1 MKRRRYILGLAALV
15 AGTLVVNAQLGRD
28 YTNEFLSTS
37 TGRALMQAY
46 GAIKS
51 GYLTDVDDDTLIRG
65 AITGMVDSLNDQ
77 FSSYVEPRA
86 AARERQDSSGSFGG
100 IGAVLTAHDR
110 STGKGVEILTV
121 YQGSPAAGA
130 GLQRGDVFLEVDD
143 VDVRELTSS
152 DVADL
157 VRGPE
162 GTDVTLLMNRPG
174 TEEPLTFVITRGVI
188 QIVDVSS
195 TLLEGNVGYV
205 ALSSFNN
212 RLLNDQMV
220 EQIDQLIL
228 QGATSLVLDLRDNPG
243 GLLPQAVYVADEFL
257 EDGPIVYQRSRG
269 VTQLYGSAQRG
280 SYDLPLVVLVN
291 SNSASASEIVAG
303 ALQESGRAIVIGEQT
318 FGKGVGQTVISLSD
332 GSQLQYVSFE
342 WLTPNRNSLSERG
355 VTPDIVVADTRYP
368 TTVVADGRGLREGQ
382 SVQLIV
388 DGEVIGDA
396 VVQEDGT
403 FTLMAL
409 GGLRET
415 SAVQGEALVNVE
427 NDPVLRTAL
436 SVLAGDTVVGE
447 AGAGQG
453 N

>member
-1 MKRRRYILGLAALV
+1 MKRRWYIFGLV
-15 AGTLVVNAQLGRD
+15 ALISGTLVVYAQLGRD

-51 GYLTDVDDDTLIRG
+51 GYLTEVDDDVLIRG
-65 AITGMVDSLNDQ
+65 AITGMVESLNDQ
-77 FSSYVEPRA
+77 FSTYVEPRA
-86 AARERQDSSGSFGG
+86 AARDRQDSSGSFGG

-110 STGKGVEILTV
+110 TSGKGVEILTV

-130 GLQRGDVFLEVDD
+130 GLQRGDVFLEVED
-143 VDVRELTSS
+143 VDVRELTASE
-152 DVADL
+152 VADL

-162 GTDVTLLMNRPG
+162 GTPVTLLMNRPG
-174 TEEPLTFVITRGVI
+174 TEQPLEFVITRGVI
-188 QIVDVSS
+188 QIIDVTS

-220 EQIDQLIL
+220 EQIDQLVL

-243 GLLPQAVYVADEFL
+243 GLLPQAVYVADEFM
-257 EDGPIVYQRSRG
+257 EDGPLVYQRSRG
-269 VTQLYGSAQRG
+269 ITQLYGAAQRG

-291 SNSASASEIVAG
+291 QNSASASEIVAG
-303 ALQESGRAIVIGEQT
+303 ALQESGRAVVIGEQT

-342 WLTPNRNSLSERG
+342 WLTPDRTSISERG
-355 VTPDIVVADTRYP
+355 VTPDIIVADTRYP
-368 TTVVADGRGLREGQ
+368 NTVVAEGRGLRDGQ
-382 SVQLIV
+382 TVQLLV
-388 DGEVIGDA
+388 DGEVIGEA
-396 VVQEDGT
+396 VAAEDGT

-409 GGLRET
+409 GDRRET
-415 SAVQGEALVNVE
+415 SSVQGQAVVHLES
-427 NDPVLRTAL
+427 DPVLQMAL
-436 SVLAGDTVVGE
+436 SVLAGETAVGE
-447 AGAGQG
+447 D

>member
-1 MKRRRYILGLAALV
+1 MKRRWYIFGLVALV
-15 AGTLVVNAQLGRD
+15 AGTLAVNAQLGRD
-28 YTNEFLSTS
+28 YTNEFLNTS

-51 GYLTDVDDDTLIRG
+51 GYLTEVDDEVLIRG
-65 AITGMVDSLNDQ
+65 AITGMVESLDDQ

-110 STGKGVEILTV
+110 NTGKGVEILTV
-121 YQGSPAAGA
+121 YQGSPASGA
-130 GLQRGDVFLEVDD
+130 GLQRGDVFLKVDE
-143 VDVRELTSS
+143 VDVRNLTSS
-152 DVADL
+152 EVADL

-162 GTDVTLLMNRPG
+162 GTEVTLVMNRPG

-228 QGATSLVLDLRDNPG
+228 QGAQSLVLDLRDNPG

-257 EDGPIVYQRSRG
+257 EEGPIVYQRSRG
-269 VTQLYGSAQRG
+269 VTQLYGAAQRG

-291 SNSASASEIVAG
+291 QNSASASEIVAG
-303 ALQESGRAIVIGEQT
+303 ALQESGRAVVIGEQT

-342 WLTPNRNSLSERG
+342 WLTPDRTSISERG
-355 VTPDIVVADTRYP
+355 VTPDIIVTDTRFP
-368 TTVVADGRGLREGQ
+368 STVVAEGRGLREGQ
-382 SVQLIV
+382 TVQLVV
-388 DGEVIGDA
+388 DGEVIGEVLA
-396 VVQEDGT
+396 EEDGT
-403 FTLMAL
+403 FTLLAL

-415 SAVQGEALVNVE
+415 SSVQGQALVDLE
-427 NDPVLRTAL
+427 NDAVLQAAL
-436 SVLAGDTVVGE
+436 SVLAGETVVGE
-447 AGAGQG
+447 
-453 N
+453 NNN

>member
-1 MKRRRYILGLAALV
+1 MKRRWYMIGLAALV
-15 AGTLVVNAQLGRD
+15 AGTMVVYAQLGRD
-28 YTNEFLSTS
+28 YTNEFLSNS

-51 GYLTDVDDDTLIRG
+51 GYLTEVDDETLIRG
-65 AITGMVDSLNDQ
+65 AIQGMVSSLDDQ

-86 AARERQDSSGSFGG
+86 AARDRQDSSGSFGG

-110 STGKGVEILTV
+110 TTGKGVEILTV
-121 YQGSPAAGA
+121 YEGSPASGA
-130 GLQRGDVFLEVDD
+130 GLQRGDIFLQVGD
-143 VDVRELTSS
+143 VDVRQLTTSE
-152 DVADL
+152 VADL

-162 GTDVTLLMNRPG
+162 GTSVTITMSRPG
-174 TEEPLTFVITRGVI
+174 TEQPLTFTITRGII

-205 ALSSFNN
+205 ALNSFNN

-257 EDGPIVYQRSRG
+257 DDGPIVYQRSRG
-269 VTQLYGSAQRG
+269 ITQLYGAAQRG
-280 SYDLPLVVLVN
+280 SYDMPMVVLVN
-291 SNSASASEIVAG
+291 HNSASASEIVAG
-303 ALQESGRAIVIGEQT
+303 ALQEAGRATVIGEQT

-342 WLTPNRNSLSERG
+342 WLTPNRNSLSESG
-355 VTPDIVVADTRYP
+355 VTPDIIVPDTRYP
-368 TTVVADGRGLREGQ
+368 RTVVAEGRGLHAGQ
-382 SVQLIV
+382 TVELVV
-388 DGEVIGDA
+388 DGEVIGEA
-396 VVQEDGT
+396 IAEEDGT
-403 FTLMAL
+403 FSLLAL
-409 GGLRET
+409 GGMRET
-415 SAVQGEALVNVE
+415 SSVQGLALVDVNS
-427 NDPVLRTAL
+427 DPVLQTAL
-436 SVLAGDTVVGE
+436 SVLAGET
-447 AGAGQG
+447 AGG

>member
-1 MKRRRYILGLAALV
+1 MKRRWYIFGLVALV
-15 AGTLVVNAQLGRD
+15 AGTLAVNAQLGRD
-28 YTNEFLSTS
+28 YTNEFLNTS

-51 GYLTDVDDDTLIRG
+51 GYLTEVDDEVLIRG
-65 AITGMVDSLNDQ
+65 AITGMVESLDDQ

-110 STGKGVEILTV
+110 NTGKGVEILTV
-121 YQGSPAAGA
+121 YQGSPASGA
-130 GLQRGDVFLEVDD
+130 GLQRGDVFLEVDE
-143 VDVRELTSS
+143 VDVRNLTSS
-152 DVADL
+152 EVADL

-162 GTDVTLLMNRPG
+162 GTEVTLVMNRPG

-228 QGATSLVLDLRDNPG
+228 QGAQSLVLDLRDNPG

-257 EDGPIVYQRSRG
+257 EEGPIVYQRSRG
-269 VTQLYGSAQRG
+269 VTQLYGAAQRG

-291 SNSASASEIVAG
+291 QNSASASEIVAG
-303 ALQESGRAIVIGEQT
+303 ALQESGRAVVIGEQT

-332 GSQLQYVSFE
+332 GGQLQYVSFE
-342 WLTPNRNSLSERG
+342 WLTPDRTSISERG
-355 VTPDIVVADTRYP
+355 VTPDIIVTDTRFP
-368 TTVVADGRGLREGQ
+368 STVVAEGRGLREGQ
-382 SVQLIV
+382 TVQLVV
-388 DGEVIGDA
+388 DGEVIGEVLA
-396 VVQEDGT
+396 EEDGT
-403 FTLMAL
+403 FTLLAL

-415 SAVQGEALVNVE
+415 SSVQGQALVDLE
-427 NDPVLRTAL
+427 NDAVLQAAL
-436 SVLAGDTVVGE
+436 SVLAGETVVGE
-447 AGAGQG
+447 
-453 N
+453 NNN

>member
-1 MKRRRYILGLAALV
+1 MKRRWYIFGLAALIS
-15 AGTLVVNAQLGRD
+15 GTLVVYAQLGRD

-51 GYLTDVDDDTLIRG
+51 GYLTEVDDDVLIRG
-65 AITGMVDSLNDQ
+65 AITGMVESLNDQ
-77 FSSYVEPRA
+77 FSTYVEPRA
-86 AARERQDSSGSFGG
+86 AARDRQDSSGSFGG

-110 STGKGVEILTV
+110 TSGKGVEILTV

-130 GLQRGDVFLEVDD
+130 GLQRGDVFLEVED
-143 VDVRELTSS
+143 VDVRELTASE
-152 DVADL
+152 VADL

-162 GTDVTLLMNRPG
+162 GTQVTLLMNRPG
-174 TEEPLTFVITRGVI
+174 TEQPLEFVITRGVI
-188 QIVDVSS
+188 QIVDVTS

-220 EQIDQLIL
+220 EQIDQLVL

-243 GLLPQAVYVADEFL
+243 GLLPQAVYVADEFM

-269 VTQLYGSAQRG
+269 VTQLYGAAQRG

-291 SNSASASEIVAG
+291 QNSASASEIVAG
-303 ALQESGRAIVIGEQT
+303 ALQESGRAVVIGEQT

-342 WLTPNRNSLSERG
+342 WLTPDRTSISERG
-355 VTPDIVVADTRYP
+355 VTPDIIVADTRYP
-368 TTVVADGRGLREGQ
+368 NTVVAEGRGLREGQ
-382 SVQLIV
+382 TVQVLV
-388 DGEVIGDA
+388 DGEVIGEA
-396 VVQEDGT
+396 IAAEDGT

-409 GGLRET
+409 GDRRET
-415 SAVQGEALVNVE
+415 SSVQGQAVVHLES
-427 NDPVLRTAL
+427 DPVLQMAL
-436 SVLAGDTVVGE
+436 SVLSGEIAVGE
-447 AGAGQG
+447 D

>member
-1 MKRRRYILGLAALV
+1 MKRRWYIFGLVALV
-15 AGTLVVNAQLGRD
+15 AGTLAVNAQLGRD
-28 YTNEFLSTS
+28 YTNEFLNTS

-51 GYLTDVDDDTLIRG
+51 GYLTEVDDEVLIRG
-65 AITGMVDSLNDQ
+65 AITGMVESLDDQ

-110 STGKGVEILTV
+110 NTGKGVEILTV
-121 YQGSPAAGA
+121 YQGSPASGA
-130 GLQRGDVFLEVDD
+130 GLQRGDVFLKVDE
-143 VDVRELTSS
+143 VDVRNLTSS
-152 DVADL
+152 EVADL

-162 GTDVTLLMNRPG
+162 GTEVTLVMNRPG

-228 QGATSLVLDLRDNPG
+228 QGAQSLVLDLRDNPG

-257 EDGPIVYQRSRG
+257 EEGPIVYQRSRG
-269 VTQLYGSAQRG
+269 VTQLYGAAQRG

-291 SNSASASEIVAG
+291 QNSASASEIVAG
-303 ALQESGRAIVIGEQT
+303 ALQESGRAVVIGEQT

-332 GSQLQYVSFE
+332 GGQLQYVSFE
-342 WLTPNRNSLSERG
+342 WLTPDRTSISERG
-355 VTPDIVVADTRYP
+355 VTPDIIVTDTRFP
-368 TTVVADGRGLREGQ
+368 STVVAEGRGLREGQ
-382 SVQLIV
+382 TVQLVV
-388 DGEVIGDA
+388 DGEVIGEVLA
-396 VVQEDGT
+396 EEDGT
-403 FTLMAL
+403 FTLLAL

-415 SAVQGEALVNVE
+415 SSVQGQALVDLE
-427 NDPVLRTAL
+427 NDAVLQAAL
-436 SVLAGDTVVGE
+436 SVLAGETVVGE
-447 AGAGQG
+447 
-453 N
+453 NNN

>member
-1 MKRRRYILGLAALV
+1 MKRRWYIFGLAALV
-15 AGTLVVNAQLGRD
+15 AGTLAVNAQLGRD

-51 GYLTDVDDDTLIRG
+51 GYLTEVDDETLIRG
-65 AITGMVDSLNDQ
+65 AITGMVGSLNDQ
-77 FSSYVEPRA
+77 FSTYVEPRA
-86 AARERQDSSGSFGG
+86 AARDRQDSSGSFGG

-110 STGKGVEILTV
+110 NTGKGVEILTV
-121 YQGSPAAGA
+121 YQGSPASGA
-130 GLQRGDVFLEVDD
+130 GLQRGDVFLEVDG
-143 VDVRELTSS
+143 VDVRELTASE
-152 DVADL
+152 VADL

-162 GTDVTLLMNRPG
+162 GTDVNLIMNRPG
-174 TEEPLTFVITRGVI
+174 TEEPVSVSITRGVI

-195 TLLEGNVGYV
+195 TMLEDNVGYV

-220 EQIDQLIL
+220 EQIDALIL
-228 QGATSLVLDLRDNPG
+228 QGARSLVLDLRDNPG
-243 GLLPQAVYVADEFL
+243 GLLPQAVFVADEFL

-269 VTQLYGSAQRG
+269 VTQLYGAAQRG
-280 SYDLPLVVLVN
+280 SYDLPMVVLVN

-303 ALQESGRAIVIGEQT
+303 ALQESGRATVIGEQT

-342 WLTPNRNSLSERG
+342 WLTPDRTSISDSG
-355 VTPDIVVADTRYP
+355 VTPDIIVADTRHP
-368 TTVVADGRGLREGQ
+368 STVVADGRGLREGQ
-382 SVQLIV
+382 SVQLVV
-388 DGEVIGDA
+388 DGEVIGEA
-396 VVQEDGT
+396 VAEEDGT
-403 FTLMAL
+403 FSLMAL

-415 SAVQGEALVNVE
+415 SSVQGEALVDLE

-436 SVLAGDTVVGE
+436 SVLAGETVTGE
-447 AGAGQG
+447 
-453 N
+453 NSN

>member
-1 MKRRRYILGLAALV
+1 MKRRWYIFGLVAIV
-15 AGTLVVNAQLGRD
+15 AGTLAVNAQLGRD
-28 YTNEFLSTS
+28 YTNEFLNTS

-51 GYLTDVDDDTLIRG
+51 GYLTEVDDEVLIRG
-65 AITGMVDSLNDQ
+65 AITGMVESLDDQ

-110 STGKGVEILTV
+110 NTGKGVEILTV
-121 YQGSPAAGA
+121 YQGSPASGA
-130 GLQRGDVFLEVDD
+130 GLQRGDVFLEVDE
-143 VDVRELTSS
+143 VDVRNLTSS
-152 DVADL
+152 EVADL

-162 GTDVTLLMNRPG
+162 GTEVTLVMNRPG

-228 QGATSLVLDLRDNPG
+228 QGAQSLVLDLRDNPG

-257 EDGPIVYQRSRG
+257 EEGPIVYQRSRG
-269 VTQLYGSAQRG
+269 VTQLYGAAQRG

-291 SNSASASEIVAG
+291 QNSASASEIVAG
-303 ALQESGRAIVIGEQT
+303 ALQESGRAVVIGEQT

-342 WLTPNRNSLSERG
+342 WLTPDRTSISERG
-355 VTPDIVVADTRYP
+355 VTPDIIVTDTRFP
-368 TTVVADGRGLREGQ
+368 STVVAEGRGLREGQ
-382 SVQLIV
+382 TVQLVV
-388 DGEVIGDA
+388 DGEVIGEVLA
-396 VVQEDGT
+396 EEDGT
-403 FTLMAL
+403 FTLLAL

-415 SAVQGEALVNVE
+415 SSVQGQALVDLE
-427 NDPVLRTAL
+427 NDAVLQAAL
-436 SVLAGDTVVGE
+436 SVLAGETVVGE
-447 AGAGQG
+447 
-453 N
+453 NNNN

>member
-1 MKRRRYILGLAALV
+1 MKRRWYIFGLAALV
-15 AGTLVVNAQLGRD
+15 AGTMVVYAQLGRD
-28 YTNEFLSTS
+28 YTNEFLSNS

-51 GYLTDVDDDTLIRG
+51 GYLTEVDDDTLIRG
-65 AITGMVDSLNDQ
+65 AIEGMVASLEDQ

-110 STGKGVEILTV
+110 NTGKGVEILTV
-121 YQGSPAAGA
+121 YEGSPAAGA
-130 GLQRGDVFLEVDD
+130 GLQRGDIFMQVDD
-143 VDVRELTSS
+143 VDVRQLTSS
-152 DVADL
+152 EVADL

-162 GTDVTLLMNRPG
+162 GTSVTLTMSRPG
-174 TEEPLTFVITRGVI
+174 TEEPLTFVITRGII

-228 QGATSLVLDLRDNPG
+228 QGAQSLVLDLRDNPG

-257 EDGPIVYQRSRG
+257 DEGPIVYQRSRG
-269 VTQLYGSAQRG
+269 VTQLYGAAQLG

-303 ALQESGRAIVIGEQT
+303 ALQESGRATIIGEPT

-342 WLTPNRNSLSERG
+342 WLTPDRTSISERG

-368 TTVVADGRGLREGQ
+368 RTVVADGRGLHAGQ
-382 SVQLIV
+382 TVRLVV
-388 DGEVIGDA
+388 DGEVIGEA
-396 VVQEDGT
+396 VAADDGT
-403 FTLMAL
+403 FSILAL
-409 GGLRET
+409 GQLRET
-415 SAVQGEALVNVE
+415 SSVQGQALVDVAS
-427 NDPVLRTAL
+427 DPVLQTAL
-436 SVLAGDTVVGE
+436 SVLAGETVVGN
-447 AGAGQG
+447 G

>member
-195 TLLEGNVGYV
+195 TLLESNVGYV

>member
-1 MKRRRYILGLAALV
+1 MKRRWYIFGLAALV

-51 GYLTDVDDDTLIRG
+51 GYLTEVDDETLIRG
-65 AITGMVDSLNDQ
+65 AITGMVSSLDDQ
-77 FSSYVEPRA
+77 FSTYVEPRA
-86 AARERQDSSGSFGG
+86 AARDRQDSSGSFGG

-121 YQGSPAAGA
+121 YQGSPASGA
-130 GLQRGDVFLEVDD
+130 GLQRGDVFLEVDE
-143 VDVRELTSS
+143 VDVRDLTSS
-152 DVADL
+152 EVADL

-162 GTDVTLLMNRPG
+162 GTDVTLVMNRPG

-195 TLLEGNVGYV
+195 TMLEGDVGYV

-220 EQIDQLIL
+220 EQIDQLVL
-228 QGATSLVLDLRDNPG
+228 DGAKSLVLDLRDNPG

-257 EDGPIVYQRSRG
+257 EEGPIVYQRSRG
-269 VTQLYGSAQRG
+269 VTQLYGAAQRG

-303 ALQESGRAIVIGEQT
+303 ALQESGRAVVVGEQT

-342 WLTPNRNSLSERG
+342 WLTPDRTSISERG
-355 VTPDIVVADTRYP
+355 VTPDIIVADTRYP
-368 TTVVADGRGLREGQ
+368 STVVADGRGLHPGQ
-382 SVQLIV
+382 NVQLVV
-388 DGEVIGDA
+388 DGEVIGEA
-396 VVQEDGT
+396 VAEDDGT

-415 SAVQGEALVNVE
+415 SSVQGEALVDVA
-427 NDPVLRTAL
+427 NDPVLQTAL
-436 SVLAGDTVVGE
+436 SVLAGETVVGE
-447 AGAGQG
+447 S
-453 N
+453 NN